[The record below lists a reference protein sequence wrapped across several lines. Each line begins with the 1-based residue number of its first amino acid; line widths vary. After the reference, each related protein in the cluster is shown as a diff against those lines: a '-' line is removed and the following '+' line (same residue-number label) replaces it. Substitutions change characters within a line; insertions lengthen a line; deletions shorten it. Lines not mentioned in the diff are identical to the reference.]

1 MTDHNQDSDC
11 TVVDDTCTGCGVVHG
26 LPCEACGGT
35 GFHKDTCTET
45 ALYADERALA
55 AKFPVGARVRIIG
68 SDLTMY
74 IGLTGTVVD
83 YDFSD
88 EAPLVGVEFD
98 APLEDAHAMDG
109 SGLTKRD
116 GFYDDEL
123 VLRDAPAADASESA
137 RLLDEKEAAYAA
149 FMAAIDA
156 SNAAQNHVM
165 HARDAYLAAAE
176 RADKMR

>member
-1 MTDHNQDSDC
+1 
-11 TVVDDTCTGCGVVHG
+11 
-26 LPCEACGGT
+26 
-35 GFHKDTCTET
+35 
-45 ALYADERALA
+45 
-55 AKFPVGARVRIIG
+55 
-68 SDLTMY
+68 
-74 IGLTGTVVD
+74 
-83 YDFSD
+83 
-88 EAPLVGVEFD
+88 
-98 APLEDAHAMDG
+98 MDG